1 MQIASSARS
10 GSADGSVKTKRCAR
24 AASLARLPPA
34 AARARVAVSVWR
46 HVSRATCLPMLPAV
60 TCLHQLPAVTC
71 LPMLPAVTCL
81 HQLPQL
87 CCNVPPQAADGD
99 AVSGLQPRVTCPVSP
114 PPAPPPAT
122 VCSLNTC
129 FLRVGQQNPCEM
141 VVLCCA
147 VLCTGHGR
155 ETDTCLNVC
164 QSRGDSYCSPFLKII
179 TK

>member
-10 GSADGSVKTKRCAR
+10 GSADGSVKTKRRAR

-46 HVSRATCLPMLPAV
+46 HVSRATCL
-60 TCLHQLPAVTC
+60 TSLPAVTC

-114 PPAPPPAT
+114 PSAPPPAT

-129 FLRVGQQNPCEM
+129 FLRFGQQNPCEM

-147 VLCTGHGR
+147 MHG
-155 ETDTCLNVC
+155 
-164 QSRGDSYCSPFLKII
+164 SRGTGGRL
-179 TK
+179 TRV